1 MAYEYE
7 GYVKNTIR
15 TEAVFSHEIEQKY
28 DRILELE
35 EVYRKAKAFDE
46 IKEFIIEKSKE
57 EEEKPRMLL
66 DDYDYGLYQAYDI
79 VDDIIQEHL
88 EGADDER

>member
-35 EVYRKAKAFDE
+35 EVYSKAKAMDE
-46 IKEFIIEKSKE
+46 IE
-57 EEEKPRMLL
+57 
-66 DDYDYGLYQAYDI
+66 QAYWKSNTPENFAYEFVVI
-79 VDDIIQEHL
+79 FEKHFSNGVER
-88 EGADDER
+88 ADDER